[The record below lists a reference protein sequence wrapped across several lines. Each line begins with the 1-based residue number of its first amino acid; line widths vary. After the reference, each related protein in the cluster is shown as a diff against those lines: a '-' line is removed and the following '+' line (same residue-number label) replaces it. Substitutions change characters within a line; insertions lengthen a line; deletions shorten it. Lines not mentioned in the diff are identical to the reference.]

1 MGAPA
6 EVVAQIRAEA
16 RGSLPD
22 TGFAVHPDN
31 EVAVRVFL
39 AMGTQWRVAPLSTMA
54 KAILLRTGLDYA
66 ALEPTARMAGHV
78 LDDIDF
84 ARIRV
89 MEGEAITAWSEAH
102 AS

>member
-6 EVVAQIRAEA
+6 DVVAQIRAEA

-22 TGFAVHPDN
+22 SGFAVHPDN
-31 EVAVRVFL
+31 GTAVRVFL
-39 AMGTQWRVAPLSTMA
+39 AMATQWRIAPLSTMT
-54 KAILLRTGLDYA
+54 KAVMIRTGLDYA
-66 ALEPTARMAGHV
+66 ALEPTARMAGHA
-78 LDDIDF
+78 LGDIDF

-89 MEGEAITAWSEAH
+89 MESEAITAWSEAN